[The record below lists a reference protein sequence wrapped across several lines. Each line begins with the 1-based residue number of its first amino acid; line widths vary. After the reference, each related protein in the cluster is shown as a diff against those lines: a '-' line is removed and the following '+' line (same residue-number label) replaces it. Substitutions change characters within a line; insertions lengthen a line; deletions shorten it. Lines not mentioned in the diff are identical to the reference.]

1 MPLSVA
7 KLFTEQA
14 LPRGG
19 ASGTALLFAALRR
32 RGVPPAVCAVTMV
45 NGLICYY
52 AAYLLLALFSLAI
65 LEYHHEAAPWMTL
78 ITFAFAIV
86 AVVIPDGAA
95 WS

>member
-1 MPLSVA
+1 
-7 KLFTEQA
+7 
-14 LPRGG
+14 
-19 ASGTALLFAALRR
+19 
-32 RGVPPAVCAVTMV
+32 MV